1 MGGARPK
8 AVVEDQDGLWLAKFN
23 APQDRWNVA
32 RVEHTMLMLAR
43 SCGLAVAD
51 SRVID
56 VAGRDVLLVKR
67 FGAIILECGFIQN
80 LPRCRGTVKRHIE
93 AAGSHVQEVNAQAV
107 WPGTAQWTR
116 PPQQRHVRQK
126 IGNEDRQKPLPY
138 IILKLMYQFV
148 EMEF

>member
-1 MGGARPK
+1 MTAPGRWGLAWGRSPPAPRRQFNQTIELEKLQHIADEILAEEDKKPADAKASQVQELLLIGTSMGGARPK
-8 AVVEDQDGLWLAKFN
+8 AVVEDKDGLWLAKFN

-67 FGAIILECGFIQN
+67 FDRSKTDDGYRSQ
-80 LPRCRGTVKRHIE
+80 H
-93 AAGSHVQEVNAQAV
+93 
-107 WPGTAQWTR
+107 
-116 PPQQRHVRQK
+116 RQ
-126 IGNEDRQKPLPY
+126 
-138 IILKLMYQFV
+138 
-148 EMEF
+148 